1 MIKSW
6 INDVNT
12 TSLRIIVSVFLAAV
26 SIMLVLVA
34 VLLRNWLPT
43 AEQTKVLIGVA
54 GVVLTMMGFDV
65 LQFIGKRFSDATY
78 AAAKNPSQPVSVDT
92 PPVPVAASASDGVGA
107 LPAPA
112 QPVARPSAVAALATA
127 VTAGVG
133 DPSIPVGQ
141 HVAGEGD

>member
-65 LQFIGKRFSDATY
+65 LQFASKRFSDATY

-92 PPVPVAASASDGVGA
+92 PPVAASASDGVGA